1 MVGRE
6 GQRGVDEWVFF
17 RQDQLLPCFL
27 VDEPLGL
34 VMASA
39 THEDPVR
46 HSQVQRKTKSTQ
58 ASRGASFFI
67 LICGQCDGIVGVA
80 ACSRCSVGSAC
91 LRLGL
96 ILAREAA
103 QAAIKA
109 RVDQSGCE

>member
-1 MVGRE
+1 MCAGYDSVVGRE

-39 THEDPVR
+39 TQEDPVR

-58 ASRGASFFI
+58 ASSGVVEHHFYFDLWAVRWNRG
-67 LICGQCDGIVGVA
+67 CG
-80 ACSRCSVGSAC
+80 C
-91 LRLGL
+91 L
-96 ILAREAA
+96 
-103 QAAIKA
+103 
-109 RVDQSGCE
+109 